1 MRELI
6 NANGNAKTYTYQ
18 ARIKDTNAM
27 LDDFLQDYAVLYGL
41 VERKL
46 YADYARGKNI
56 SKLKNEYLIKYSIT
70 ARQFN
75 ALR

>member
-6 NANGNAKTYTYQ
+6 DANGSVKTFTYQ
-18 ARIKDTNAM
+18 TRIKDTNQI
-27 LDDFLQDYAVLYGL
+27 LTDFLQDYAALYGL

-56 SKLKNEYLIKYSIT
+56 GKLKNEYL
-70 ARQFN
+70 
-75 ALR
+75 L